1 MRYTDEQFDEL
12 LRDMARQED
21 TPLPPDLDQ
30 RLEAVYTQLDFR
42 GQTVKKEEKPV
53 KRKIFTLARVAAVAA
68 VIALCA
74 ASMAVGAMAF
84 STERVVEVPKEQE
97 TIDMDDIGVSLILP
111 DEWKDKYTVVRD
123 DERGVY
129 NVFCKSVYDYC
140 VSENLFIEDVPG
152 KFPLM
157 GLLFTVGW
165 AYDDDASWTTVPGYE
180 LAHTEGGSYV
190 MTLTSDVEYP
200 SQFVDPETLEPTEW
214 RPDDPDLASI
224 MREYPNASLE
234 KLVVMNR
241 DYLTLYY
248 SIKDI
253 RLVLNGVMAR
263 ALGSTNG

>member
-111 DEWKDKYTVVRD
+111 EEWKDKYAVVKGD
-123 DERGVY
+123 AFGSY
-129 NVFCKSVYDYC
+129 NVYCKSVYDYC
-140 VSENLFIEDVPG
+140 ASAGMFGEGPFGGQVPYLG
-152 KFPLM
+152 R
-157 GLLFTVGW
+157 LFTVIW
-165 AYDDDASWTTVPGYE
+165 AADGDISWQVVPSYE

-190 MTLTSDVEYP
+190 MTLTSSVEYP
-200 SQFVDPETLEPTEW
+200 SLFVDPDTLEPL
-214 RPDDPDLASI
+214 PQDPDLLAF
-224 MREYPNASLE
+224 MEREYPGASFE
-234 KLVVMNR
+234 DLVTMNR
-241 DYLTLYY
+241 DYLTLYR
-248 SIKDI
+248 SIRDI
-253 RLVLNGVMAR
+253 RLVLNGVMAD
-263 ALGSTNG
+263 ALGSAN